1 MMCYLLIRALSFLL
15 MLVACLHLVAHPVGR
30 TGSGAGR
37 RKHFDLLLPY
47 FQGGQNLT
55 ATLQS
60 GSIPPGRPP
69 PLSEAGLP
77 GRERDGY
84 NLCTMPTQLLRAAC
98 KDARTL
104 LPVSGTDA
112 ITTSSAN
119 LFGLFPTDG
128 AY

>member
-1 MMCYLLIRALSFLL
+1 MQQLSTSACSQDALTLRA
-15 MLVACLHLVAHPVGR
+15 MTPYVALG
-30 TGSGAGR
+30 
-37 RKHFDLLLPY
+37 
-47 FQGGQNLT
+47 
-55 ATLQS
+55 LQS

-84 NLCTMPTQLLRAAC
+84 DLCTMPAQLLRAAC
-98 KDARTL
+98 KDARTP